1 MPSISVEDREKSGWF
16 FSCLAQRSLLLPTEA
31 SNIRYPNSRVQNG
44 IQAAMKSE
52 PSAVALCGGN
62 QLGSYCDFFHFFLF
76 YIRWFTATYC
86 DKLSTERNR
95 NDLRGAELFTQYY
108 QMCVLNMIQI
118 FNNTDIYVFINPD
131 ASLSSCRFLF
141 GWKPTRIS
149 LTSFFQYIHE
159 LKRLLS
165 RPETLSSRWL
175 IIWCSGSQS
184 FFCRWQRFQARVI

>member
-108 QMCVLNMIQI
+108 QMCVLNTRYLIIQI
-118 FNNTDIYVFINPD
+118 FTFSLIQMRVCRPAGFYLDENRQESPWLVFFSIYTSWSVCWVD
-131 ASLSSCRFLF
+131 RRLSAHV
-141 GWKPTRIS
+141 GW
-149 LTSFFQYIHE
+149 
-159 LKRLLS
+159 
-165 RPETLSSRWL
+165 
-175 IIWCSGSQS
+175 
-184 FFCRWQRFQARVI
+184 

>member
-1 MPSISVEDREKSGWF
+1 MSRSAFTPPSNRGFEYSLPKLQSPKWNSGGH
-16 FSCLAQRSLLLPTEA
+16 E
-31 SNIRYPNSRVQNG
+31 IR
-44 IQAAMKSE
+44 
-52 PSAVALCGGN
+52 GGN

-149 LTSFFQYIHE
+149 LTSFFSIYTSWSVCWVDR
-159 LKRLLS
+159 RLS
-165 RPETLSSRWL
+165 AHVGW
-175 IIWCSGSQS
+175 
-184 FFCRWQRFQARVI
+184 